1 MNELETRIR
10 NLENEVKRLKA
21 ENAELADKLS
31 EYINECL
38 SLQFQ
43 NSINKLAS

>member
-10 NLENEVKRLKA
+10 QLEDEVKKLKA
-21 ENAELADKLS
+21 ENEILADKLS

-43 NSINKLAS
+43 NSINKIAS

>member
-10 NLENEVKRLKA
+10 QLEDEVKRLKA
-21 ENAELADKLS
+21 ENANLSEKLS

-43 NSINKLAS
+43 NSINKIAS